1 MEALGLGKMQRWL
14 GLADSRGRNCS
25 THVCYLLLFLLHCPL
40 QLLVSN
46 FSQTQKTEE
55 NTSLLFTKYLI
66 DVLRKCI
73 CKYIGKGCQCE
84 QDKVLLQNYKQVE
97 TFLIDDAWET
107 CNSQDI
113 ETFEDTTFT
122 VFSRRCMNKLI
133 LWQCS
138 VNLLGGTVCTPCEM
152 SVTG

>member
-1 MEALGLGKMQRWL
+1 MCCDQVRAMEALGLGKMQRWL

-73 CKYIGKGCQCE
+73 CKYIGKGCQC
-84 QDKVLLQNYKQVE
+84 DQNYIVQP
-97 TFLIDDAWET
+97 L
-107 CNSQDI
+107 
-113 ETFEDTTFT
+113 TTY
-122 VFSRRCMNKLI
+122 VQMI
-133 LWQCS
+133 L
-138 VNLLGGTVCTPCEM
+138 NGPR
-152 SVTG
+152 